1 MYAVPFRV
9 NGNRINSYRWVNQF
23 RLIGKEDTYSLVVHT
38 EVSMDEGQQHVLRL
52 EQLRNIID
60 CAHPTRGRGIRV
72 MGIFLYYYFLS
83 FPTGA
88 WRAVTLGFPSPIQPE
103 MQFQQVQHF
112 GH

>member
-83 FPTGA
+83 FPTGDME
-88 WRAVTLGFPSPIQPE
+88 RC
-103 MQFQQVQHF
+103 HF
-112 GH
+112 GFS